1 MKAFNGELNS
11 HRQMSRKIYVES
23 YGCTQ
28 EKSETGLYVNK
39 IMDEDD
45 KITQNPEEADL
56 RVIGTCVV
64 IKKTENKMLERI
76 GYLSEM
82 GQTTVIGCLPPISYG
97 TLVEKNVNV
106 ISQAD
111 FRSLYKGELDNIEI
125 KEPSILDGIPINQ
138 GCTGNCNF
146 CISRVARGKLLSR
159 TPDKICNQISMIL
172 QRGKKE
178 IRISSLDTAAYGKD
192 IGIRLPALINR
203 ATSIEDFFRLRV
215 GMMEPK
221 NTEEIVDGL
230 LDSYKNEKVFKFLHL
245 PVQDGDDRILEL
257 MNREYSV
264 GSYYHINQKFRS
276 AFRDGVFSTDIIT
289 GYPDSDDESFR
300 KTCELLYKSRPDIV
314 NITTFSPRQ
323 YTRDFNKK
331 MPPSNLI
338 KKWGGEYTR
347 IHKEIL
353 SQNQGEFIG
362 REMKI
367 FITEKGKKGT
377 VVGRDESYRPVVIKS
392 ELPLFSMEDVEIVE
406 AGPTY
411 LIGKTITA

>member
-1 MKAFNGELNS
+1 
-11 HRQMSRKIYVES
+11 MSRKIYVES

-39 IMDEDD
+39 IMGDGD
-45 KITQNPEEADL
+45 KITQDPEDADL

-76 GYLSEM
+76 GYLSEL
-82 GQTTVIGCLPPISYG
+82 GQTTVIGCLPPISSG
-97 TLVEKNVNV
+97 TLIEKNVNV
-106 ISQAD
+106 ISQSE
-111 FRSLYKGELDNIEI
+111 FRSLYRGDMDDIEI
-125 KEPSILDGIPINQ
+125 KEPSILDGVPINQ

-159 TPDKICNQISMIL
+159 VPDKICNQIGMIL
-172 QRGKKE
+172 ERGKRE

-192 IGIRLPALINR
+192 IGIRLPDLINKI
-203 ATSIEDFFRLRV
+203 TSIDSFFKLRV

-221 NTEEIVDGL
+221 NTEEI
-230 LDSYKNEKVFKFLHL
+230 LDDLIRAYRNEKVFKFLHL

-264 GSYYHINQKFRS
+264 SSYYNINEKFRN
-276 AFRDGVFSTDIIT
+276 AFKNGVFSTDIIV
-289 GYPDSDDESFR
+289 GYPGSDEESFQ

-331 MPPSNLI
+331 MPQSNLI
-338 KKWGGEYTR
+338 KKWSAEYTR

-353 SQNQGEFIG
+353 NENQSRFVE
-362 REMKI
+362 REISI
-367 FITEKGKKGT
+367 FITEQGKTGT
-377 VVGRDESYRPVVIKS
+377 VIGRDESYRPVVVKNEI
-392 ELPLFSMEDVEIVE
+392 PLYSKVDVEIVE
-406 AGPTY
+406 TGPTY
-411 LIGKTITA
+411 LIGKQLRA